1 MKFGDIFLKTVEEEL
16 QDNSLETELKKI
28 SKQIDRLKQQERE
41 IIQMKFDGR
50 ISDDLYD
57 EQHHAIMKKKEVL
70 TSEKITIETN
80 LKSDVGVKERLGA
93 FRKHLESRQLITEF
107 DRTIFESLVEKVIV
121 GGITDDNE
129 IDPAKITFIYKSGY
143 EMPLN
148 GKDFREKRKNGKD
161 KPRNCCEELCTISEN
176 NQKKLSSESTCTK
189 NGGSGEVVQEK
200 EDGIRNEKLVMTSFF
215 LLSGLEKII
224 ILLR

>member
-1 MKFGDIFLKTVEEEL
+1 
-16 QDNSLETELKKI
+16 
-28 SKQIDRLKQQERE
+28 
-41 IIQMKFDGR
+41 
-50 ISDDLYD
+50 
-57 EQHHAIMKKKEVL
+57 
-70 TSEKITIETN
+70 
-80 LKSDVGVKERLGA
+80 
-93 FRKHLESRQLITEF
+93 
-107 DRTIFESLVEKVIV
+107 
-121 GGITDDNE
+121 
-129 IDPAKITFIYKSGY
+129 
-143 EMPLN
+143 MPQN